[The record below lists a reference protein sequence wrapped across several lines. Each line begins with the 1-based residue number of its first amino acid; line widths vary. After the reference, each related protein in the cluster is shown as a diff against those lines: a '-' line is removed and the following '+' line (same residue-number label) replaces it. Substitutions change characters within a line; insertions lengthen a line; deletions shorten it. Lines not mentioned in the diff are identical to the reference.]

1 MKYME
6 IQAGGSTGIF
16 MDIHA
21 YTGPPW
27 VSIDIHGGIHGYQ
40 WISQGCPWI
49 YMELNGY
56 PSKQWIYM
64 DLHDFYGYSSPS
76 MGIHRIHG

>member
-40 WISQGCPWI
+40 WISQGYPWI
-49 YMELNGY
+49 YMELN
-56 PSKQWIYM
+56 
-64 DLHDFYGYSSPS
+64 
-76 MGIHRIHG
+76 